1 MPTEWLGRLIQ
12 QAAPL
17 VVANRLDIHTGSV
30 SQLADGQYCFHH
42 TPLDSVLKYGIY
54 SNSWANR
61 FKENDMARLT
71 EKSSLIA
78 SVLAAIG
85 ASVCCVGPLVLL
97 ALGIGGSWVGSLT
110 AMEPYR
116 PFFIGMTLLFLGL
129 AFRKLYLV
137 PQVCTP
143 GTPCADPRTRQ
154 RQRLTFWIV
163 TVLLLGL
170 LAVPWF
176 APLFY

>member
-1 MPTEWLGRLIQ
+1 MAQL
-12 QAAPL
+12 
-17 VVANRLDIHTGSV
+17 TGK
-30 SQLADGQYCFHH
+30 G
-42 TPLDSVLKYGIY
+42 
-54 SNSWANR
+54 
-61 FKENDMARLT
+61 
-71 EKSSLIA
+71 SLIA
-78 SVLAAIG
+78 GVVAAIG

-97 ALGIGGSWVGSLT
+97 ALGIGGTWIGNLT

-116 PFFIGMTLLFLGL
+116 PIFIGLTLLFLGL

-143 GTPCADPRTRQ
+143 GTPCADPRTLQ

-163 TVLLLGL
+163 AVLLLGL
-170 LAVPWF
+170 LAVPWL

>member
-1 MPTEWLGRLIQ
+1 MTQRMGKAQ
-12 QAAPL
+12 
-17 VVANRLDIHTGSV
+17 
-30 SQLADGQYCFHH
+30 
-42 TPLDSVLKYGIY
+42 
-54 SNSWANR
+54 
-61 FKENDMARLT
+61 
-71 EKSSLIA
+71 LIA

-97 ALGIGGSWVGSLT
+97 AVGIGGTWIGSLT

-116 PFFIGMTLLFLGL
+116 PLFIGLTLLFLGL

-137 PQVCTP
+137 PQVCAP
-143 GTPCADPRTRQ
+143 GTPCADPRTIQ

-163 TVLLLGL
+163 TMLLLGL
-170 LAVPWF
+170 LAVPWL